1 MKLQKIGQP
10 FLRKKILVQ
19 VSAVLLGA
27 TLSAGAAHSQVLE
40 EVLVTAQKRA
50 QGAQDIGLAVTAVT
64 GESLREQGIDQADD
78 LARIIPN
85 VSVQNISGGGVPV
98 VIVRGIG
105 LQNFR
110 INDTPTTAFYIDE
123 VYQTSIVSAEFT
135 MFDLERV
142 EVLKGPQGG
151 LYGRNT
157 IAGAVQVISQRPE
170 IGESDGYLKLGYG
183 QFDKTQIEAASSI
196 PISDTLA
203 ARVSLRSVRSDDT
216 SFRSIPGGFDH
227 GEEDRQAGR
236 FLLRYQPDDE
246 TDILLKLTA
255 GEDESDLP
263 LLRTVGSTNAGFGS
277 GICPSVLSGQ
287 GPDSATCATHELN
300 AVTPQA
306 LGLGDSD
313 DDRFDSAA
321 TGAAFLDNEWYGIS
335 LNASFELGDYTLV
348 SISAYDEIDYRRN
361 HDIDAVPAEFQEID
375 YRTEIEAWSQ
385 ELRLFYNGSD
395 VYNWVVGINYAE
407 DDLSEDT
414 DLFGADSIFLFVPTA
429 EVAPQAYEQEAEALA
444 VYGRAEWHFSDNWN
458 LVGELRYTNEDRS
471 FAGSTDAL
479 LGNGDLQTFASN
491 DDEVTFEAVSGKIGL
506 EWTVQEDVLLYGNYS
521 RGFKTGGF
529 FGGFA
534 LQDAELEPYDEETID
549 AYEFGVK
556 SDWLEGSLR
565 ANGSVFYY
573 DRKDIQA
580 SALSSND
587 FTDINRLQN
596 VGDADTKGA
605 ELDLTW
611 LPTGSLTLQLSLGYT
626 DAEITDSDFVQ
637 NNVFGGSGDGG
648 GGFSLEGANLPNY
661 SKFSGNFIGRYEQPI
676 GELRGSIQLEYS
688 YRSERDL
695 SLIVDPALED
705 AFLEDPSYELINLRL
720 GLASDDTWSVQAFV
734 ENIADED
741 YRLLA
746 RNDGLFGLHELFGP
760 ERTWG
765 LSYTYNWQ

>member
-19 VSAVLLGA
+19 VSAVLLGT

-110 INDTPTTAFYIDE
+110 INDTPTTAFYIDD

-203 ARVSLRSVRSDDT
+203 ARVSLRSVRSDDA

-255 GEDESDLP
+255 GEDESELP
-263 LLRTVGSTNAGFGS
+263 LLRTVGFTNAGAFTGL
-277 GICPSVLSGQ
+277 CPSVANGQ
-287 GPDSATCATHELN
+287 GPNSATCATQIG
-300 AVTPQA
+300 VTPQA

-313 DDRFDSAA
+313 DDRFDSAS

-361 HDIDAVPAEFQEID
+361 HDIDATPGDFQEID

-385 ELRLFYNGSD
+385 EFRLSYNGSD

-414 DLFGADSIFLFVPTA
+414 VLFGSIPLSVLGMQLGIGA
-429 EVAPQAYEQEAEALA
+429 ISVAPQDYEQEAEALA
-444 VYGRAEWHFSDNWN
+444 VYGRGEWHFTDDWS

-471 FAGSTDAL
+471 FAGATRAVLGSGALIDIAATD
-479 LGNGDLQTFASN
+479 
-491 DDEVTFEAVSGKIGL
+491 DDVTFEAVSGKIGL

-534 LQDAELEPYDEETID
+534 LSDAELESYDEETID

-556 SDWLEGSLR
+556 SDWLDGTFR
-565 ANGSVFYY
+565 ANASVFYY
-573 DRKDIQA
+573 DRQDIQA
-580 SALSSND
+580 SALSDSG
-587 FTDINRLQN
+587 FATDVSRLQN
-596 VGDADTKGA
+596 VGDADTEGA

-611 LPTGSLTLQLSLGYT
+611 LPIDSLTLQLSLGYT
-626 DAEITDSDFVQ
+626 DAEISDSDLTQ
-637 NNVFGGSGDGG
+637 SNVFDVGD
-648 GGFSLEGANLPNY
+648 FSLEGANLPNY

-676 GELRGSIQLEYS
+676 GDLQGSIQLEYS

-705 AFLEDPSYELINLRL
+705 AFLEESSYELINLRL
-720 GLASDDTWSVQAFV
+720 GLASDHGWSVQVFV
-734 ENIADED
+734 ENLADES

-746 RNDGLFGLHELFGP
+746 RNDSLFGLHELFGP

-765 LSYTYNWQ
+765 FSYTYNWE